1 MAKIIIRKPKVALI
15 ETTYTTV
22 ANIDGEDFQFITRH
36 RRKIE
41 PPKEGRIAETSL
53 RRGKMEKKLLKEVA
67 AAVEEKVREML

>member
-22 ANIDGEDFQFITRH
+22 VNIDGEDFQFYSRH

-41 PPKEGRIAETSL
+41 PPKEGRISETSL
-53 RRGKMEKKLLKEVA
+53 RSGKMEKKLMKEVA
-67 AAVEEKVREML
+67 ELVEEKVREML